1 MLSQRTAQGP
11 PVLSLRHGL
20 DCRDSRVTR
29 HRDELQQFALRVRR
43 ESFDLPYQR
52 TILSGFFEDVQTGQD
67 RLAIAKNLQLAVAR
81 RCCRAKEEGY
91 RDLANVYKD
100 EEFSR
105 MRENPELQ
113 EVVAPP
119 IAK

>member
-1 MLSQRTAQGP
+1 M
-11 PVLSLRHGL
+11 
-20 DCRDSRVTR
+20 
-29 HRDELQQFALRVRR
+29 F
-43 ESFDLPYQR
+43 
-52 TILSGFFEDVQTGQD
+52 
-67 RLAIAKNLQLAVAR
+67 RLARTVLPLQKNVQLAVAR
-81 RCCRAKEEGY
+81 RCCKAKEEGY

-119 IAK
+119 IAKSSADVPRSPLLRCRVEAR